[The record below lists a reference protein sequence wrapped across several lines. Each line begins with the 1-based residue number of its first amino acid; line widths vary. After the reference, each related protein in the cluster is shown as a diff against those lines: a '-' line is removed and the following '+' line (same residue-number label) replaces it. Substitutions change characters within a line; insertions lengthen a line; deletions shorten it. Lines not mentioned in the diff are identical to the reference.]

1 MKKTFFTLL
10 SVILLIIGCSDDNTI
25 ETPTNPNV
33 DPDSALKAKLVGTW
47 SNDYMTFY
55 FDEDNNFQESFN
67 RVRQDT
73 VIKDAEIIKGT
84 YLIKNE
90 ILRFN
95 ILEWDVYIPT
105 QNEGAGKLINTTN
118 TIGIQETNNINNSY
132 DISTSLAVMNS
143 KIEISNNVLK
153 LYSVTILTRAEDISD
168 SLWGSWTSFQW
179 ALAQYSQTQ
188 NYLFGKINWEY
199 DFNRDSM
206 TATYG
211 ARFSIDSSLVIPFKT
226 EPLVYN
232 SPELRWGTLYIY
244 YYNPVEFK
252 DGQLYMF
259 DTPVQSLLPL
269 NRIN

>member
-1 MKKTFFTLL
+1 MKKISFISL
-10 SVILLIIGCSDDNTI
+10 SVIFLIIGCTDNTT
-25 ETPTNPNV
+25 ETPTNPNP

-73 VIKDAEIIKGT
+73 IIRDAEIIKGT

-95 ILEWDVYIPT
+95 ILEWDVYSPN
-105 QNEGAGKLINTTN
+105 QNKDADKLINRK
-118 TIGIQETNNINNSY
+118 NNFNNSY

-143 KIEISNNVLK
+143 KIEISNNVLQF
-153 LYSVTILTRAEDISD
+153 YSVTILTRAEDISD
-168 SLWGSWTSFQW
+168 SLWGKWTSFQW
-179 ALAQYSQTQ
+179 ALALNNQTL
-188 NYLFGKINWEY
+188 NYQFGKINWEY
-199 DFNRDSM
+199 DFNQDSM

-211 ARFSIDSSLVIPFKT
+211 ARFSIDSSLVIPYKT
-226 EPLVYN
+226 ETLVYN
-232 SPELRWGTLYIY
+232 PPSLRWGTLYIY

-252 DGQLYMF
+252 DGQLYLF
-259 DTPVQSLLPL
+259 DTPVQPLLPL
-269 NRIN
+269 SRVN

>member
-1 MKKTFFTLL
+1 MKKIPFIFL
-10 SVILLIIGCSDDNTI
+10 SVILLIIRCADNNTT
-25 ETPTNPNV
+25 ETPTNPNP
-33 DPDSALKAKLVGTW
+33 DPDFDLKTKLVGTW

-73 VIKDAEIIKGT
+73 IIRDAEIIKGT
-84 YLIKNE
+84 YLIINE
-90 ILRFN
+90 ILRFD

-105 QNEGAGKLINTTN
+105 QNEDSGKLIY
-118 TIGIQETNNINNSY
+118 ESNNFNNSY

-143 KIEISNNVLK
+143 KIEINNNVLQ
-153 LYSVTILTRAEDISD
+153 LNSVTILTRAEDNSD

-179 ALAQYSQTQ
+179 ALAQDNQTL

-199 DFNRDSM
+199 DFDRDSM

-211 ARFSIDSSLVIPFKT
+211 ARFSIDSSLVIPYKT
-226 EPLVYN
+226 ETLVYN
-232 SPELRWGTLYIY
+232 PPSLRWGTLYIY

-259 DTPVQSLLPL
+259 DTPVQPLLPL
-269 NRIN
+269 NRLN